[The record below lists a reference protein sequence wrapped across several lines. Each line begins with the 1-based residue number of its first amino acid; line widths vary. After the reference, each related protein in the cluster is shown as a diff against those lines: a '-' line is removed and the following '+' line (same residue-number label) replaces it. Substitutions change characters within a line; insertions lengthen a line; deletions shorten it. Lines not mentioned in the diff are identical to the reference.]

1 VRDSLMHRGLLV
13 LYAVS
18 LLGVP
23 LASAAQGNSRPAG
36 YAALFDTGESPAM
49 VLTMYLYHR
58 NVITRTRPLV
68 IFCGPYALA
77 WISDDIVRGMREVVD
92 SVSIAAECPDTL
104 AYGVWA
110 RHSTE
115 NRETVWVASMTFGR
129 FRSEIVAF
137 AKPYRHP
144 GEPPYARGRL
154 ERFIW
159 DHRQGLNGRS
169 LIFSEFQP
177 PH

>member
-1 VRDSLMHRGLLV
+1 MGEH
-13 LYAVS
+13 
-18 LLGVP
+18 P
-23 LASAAQGNSRPAG
+23 AQVIA
-36 YAALFDTGESPAM
+36 
-49 VLTMYLYHR
+49 MYLMRR
-58 NVITRTRPLV
+58 NEITRTAPV
-68 IFCGPYALA
+68 VVFCGPTAKEWVTGQL
-77 WISDDIVRGMREVVD
+77 IRHLQVRRSGIQADSVLVVD
-92 SVSIAAECPDTL
+92 DCPDTL

-110 RHSTE
+110 ESSE

-159 DHRQGLNGRS
+159 DHRIVNAGTS
-169 LIFSEFQP
+169 LTFSEFQP